1 MAGPAGIGFR
11 PVSSPAGAF
20 MRKLPQFI
28 IVVTLVILAGAAVF
42 LITFDIPPPSSQVEK
57 VIPDDRFPR

>member
-1 MAGPAGIGFR
+1 
-11 PVSSPAGAF
+11 

-28 IVVTLVILAGAAVF
+28 IVVALVILAGAAVF
-42 LITFDIPPPSSQVEK
+42 LVTFDIPPPSSQVEK